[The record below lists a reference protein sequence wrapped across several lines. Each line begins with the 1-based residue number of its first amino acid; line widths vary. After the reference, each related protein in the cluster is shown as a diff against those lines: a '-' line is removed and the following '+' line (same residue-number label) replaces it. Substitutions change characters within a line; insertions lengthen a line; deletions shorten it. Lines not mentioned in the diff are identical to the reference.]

1 MTDEDRGF
9 VFHTPGGDVEMQIDE
24 VRELAGQGDADGC
37 YAYGMALLFGW
48 DVDMDVPSGYAYLQ
62 KASEAGQTDAMTLL
76 VRMYMQG
83 EYEMDA
89 AKAVEYSKRAAA
101 DGVSDAQFYLG
112 LAYMDGI
119 VVPQSYS
126 EAARCFR
133 LAANQGNAEARTSL
147 AYLFLEGL
155 GVPKDESKAYRLF
168 RSAASAGNVNSMFQ
182 LGVCYEFGV
191 GTKTNPAKAAE
202 WYSKGS
208 EAGDAFATERLAF
221 VYSQGFEGNPPDL
234 VKAFEL
240 FLDAAMNGVTTAMYT
255 VGCCYL
261 RGTGV
266 EKDVE
271 EARKWLKMALDNGME
286 DATAELDSIVEES

>member
-191 GTKTNPAKAAE
+191 GTKISMVSYSMITPGAE
-202 WYSKGS
+202 
-208 EAGDAFATERLAF
+208 
-221 VYSQGFEGNPPDL
+221 SQRPSP
-234 VKAFEL
+234 
-240 FLDAAMNGVTTAMYT
+240 M
-255 VGCCYL
+255 
-261 RGTGV
+261 
-266 EKDVE
+266 
-271 EARKWLKMALDNGME
+271 
-286 DATAELDSIVEES
+286 